1 MMAFNTGKICQKM
14 LIFQLKMLKYFF
26 GYEVLALLIL
36 VQQEEKY
43 PNIYNIK

>member
-1 MMAFNTGKICQKM
+1 MPINAYFSIKNAKI
-14 LIFQLKMLKYFF
+14 FF

-43 PNIYNIK
+43 PNIYNIN